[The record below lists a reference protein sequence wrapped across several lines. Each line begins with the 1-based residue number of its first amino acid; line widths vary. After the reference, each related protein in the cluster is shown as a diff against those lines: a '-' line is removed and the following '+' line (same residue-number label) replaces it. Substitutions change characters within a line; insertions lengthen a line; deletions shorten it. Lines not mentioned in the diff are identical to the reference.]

1 MARLLNDVVRGVRDN
16 VKRLAHDAGG
26 LRVYHRMRNAGRLTV
41 LTFHRVL
48 LRSDARW
55 HDADKEWSLTVDE
68 LAACVDFV
76 QKHYTVITLDQLLA
90 ARRRGADLPAHPA
103 LLTFDDGWAD
113 NEEHALPVLE
123 SAGVPAVIFVSGDA
137 VGRKGP
143 FWRES
148 LRAAWL
154 GRRIDDEIWR
164 ALWTGLSQPSPPRD
178 PGALERLLEA
188 LAGLTRARRDAL
200 LGQWQSRLEDGQ
212 RHMVTPEQLRH
223 LRDRGVAVGA
233 HGRTHEPLA
242 SCEDLDDELL
252 QPRRRLGELL
262 GGPISTLALPHSRF
276 TPEVLRR
283 AARAGYELVFTGEPQ
298 LPPVR
303 PVPFAIGRIPITPGN
318 MMDASGSFR
327 PERLALHLFRR
338 RHLSAWL

>member
-1 MARLLNDVVRGVRDN
+1 MARLLNEVVRELRDN

-26 LRVYHRMRNAGRLTV
+26 LRVYHRMRNARRLTV

-55 HDADKEWSLTVDE
+55 PDADKEWSLTVDQ
-68 LAACVDFV
+68 LASCVDFV
-76 QKHYTVITLDQLLA
+76 QKHYTVISLDQLLE
-90 ARRRGADLPAHPA
+90 ARRRGAGLPPHPA

-123 SAGVPAVIFVSGDA
+123 AAGVPAVIFVSGDA
-137 VGRKGP
+137 VGRDAP

-148 LRAAWL
+148 LRAAFL
-154 GRRIDDEIWR
+154 GSRIDDEIWR
-164 ALWTGLSQPSPPRD
+164 ALWTGVNQAAPPRD
-178 PGALERLLEA
+178 TGALERLLDG
-188 LAGLTRARRDAL
+188 LADLTRAQRDAL
-200 LGQWQSRLEDGQ
+200 LGPFQARIDDGR
-212 RHMVTPEQLRH
+212 RHMVTADQLRR
-223 LRDRGVAVGA
+223 LRERGVAVGA
-233 HGRTHEPLA
+233 HGRTHEPLS

-262 GGPISTLALPHSRF
+262 DEPISTMALPHSRF

-298 LPPVR
+298 LAPVR
-303 PVPFAIGRIPITPGN
+303 PVPFAIGRIPITPGD
-318 MMDASGSFR
+318 MMDARGTFR